1 MTAEQRRREL
11 PKAIMKWY
19 KIEQGSNVA
28 CIVAEEGNSS
38 LIAEALEEDG
48 RQVSRLAFAAL
59 ESGQAEKRMGDSP
72 YGKCQYDII
81 VAVDIIEYASDA
93 AALLSCIRGL
103 LKPEGKLLLAADNRL
118 GIRYFCGDQDYFS
131 GKNYDSIENYRHLLG
146 WERESMKGRAYSK
159 SELTVLL
166 EQAGFLQHRF
176 FSVFPR
182 CANPQLLLAED
193 YMPNEALD
201 IRVFPEYNN
210 PDTVFLMEEELYP
223 SLMENGLLHGMA
235 NGFFVECPCQ
245 GECTGIWQVTLSAE
259 RGLQN
264 AMATIIRK
272 DGFVEKRALYQE
284 GNKKLRQLLEH
295 NEDLMLHH
303 VRMIDAV
310 VEDGAFVMPYMAGIP
325 ANEHFRDLLQRDK
338 DAFLT
343 ELDAFWHIILHS
355 SEAADLNEINW
366 EQFEPG
372 WEKRKKDDPNRYK
385 WKQIAS
391 GTAQEREELG
401 VILKRGYLDLVSLNC
416 FYADHSFVFYDQE
429 LYLENVPAKAVMLRT
444 IEFIY
449 KFNDQLDEI
458 LPRRALFERYGMLEH
473 MGLYQ
478 KFISHFLNILRENDG
493 LSDYFKEGRREYG
506 TVQEN
511 RRRMNYSEEEYKMI
525 FKDVFHHTKG
535 RRLYLFGS
543 GKYARQFREKYD
555 AVYPVS
561 GYLDN
566 DESRWGMEV
575 DGLPVLAP
583 RALLK
588 MNPAEY
594 KVIIC
599 IRNYLPVVKQLH
611 RAGIPNYS
619 VYDPRAS
626 YPDDRQTAVE
636 TDQSEQK
643 KYNVGYI
650 AGVFDLFHIGHLNLL
665 MRAKAQCSHL
675 IVGVVTDEGVIRHK
689 KSRPQIPFDERIAIV
704 RACRYVDEAVEIPLD
719 QGDTDEAYRRYHFD
733 VQFSGS
739 DYAGDPKWMA
749 KKAFLQRNG
758 ADLVF
763 FPYTEGISTTQ
774 LKDRV
779 NNGQKV
785 VSLDELMKILRSA
798 QHVKLY
804 GAGLR
809 LASFMEGMAAC
820 KMSFHAEC
828 ILVSS
833 NKGNPKQ
840 VYGLPVVEVSK
851 ADFHDDDVI
860 LLTMSDCFVDD
871 ARELLAVYG
880 MAGKV
885 YELDYTMIDRIPYRM
900 IYQSAESFIKDYPKQ
915 AVNLN
920 CPVKTENRYVWSC
933 WWQGEENAPELV
945 RKCLE
950 SQRRSIPKGSEHVLI
965 TWDNYKEYIELP
977 DYIVKKAEDGRLIPA
992 HLADITR
999 CCLLYKYGGIWL
1011 DATVYMTD
1019 CIPEEYFAYELLTRS
1034 TGEKIYCT
1042 NTSWVT
1048 WFLGG
1053 RKGAELYHFV
1063 METFFYCLREYDKV
1077 PHYYMI
1083 DFLIAIAC
1091 RELEGVE
1098 NALRKIP
1105 VNNKNATEL
1114 QKHLQEPYIEEAYN
1128 NYIQGGVLQKLTYK
1142 GTGYNADSI
1151 YQHLIR
1157 NCKEIT

>member
-1 MTAEQRRREL
+1 MTAEQRQREL
-11 PKAIMKWY
+11 PKAIIKWY
-19 KIEQGSNVA
+19 KIEQDSIVA

-48 RQVSRLAFAAL
+48 RQVSRLAFATL
-59 ESGQAEKRMGDSP
+59 ESGQAEDRMGSSP

-93 AALLSCIRGL
+93 AALLGRIRDL

-118 GIRYFCGDQDYFS
+118 GIRYFCGDQDYFT

-159 SELTVLL
+159 SELTALL

-284 GNKKLRQLLEH
+284 GNKKLQQLLEH
-295 NEDLMLHH
+295 NEDLMSHH
-303 VRMIDAV
+303 VQMIDAV
-310 VEDGAFVMPYMAGIP
+310 VKDGAFVMPYMAGVP
-325 ANEHFRDLLQRDK
+325 ANEHFRELLQRDK

-343 ELDAFWHIILHS
+343 ELDAFWQIILHS
-355 SEAADLNEINW
+355 SEAADFNEINW
-366 EQFEPG
+366 EEFEPG

-478 KFISHFLNILRENDG
+478 KFISHFLNILREDDG

-506 TVQEN
+506 TIQEN

-543 GKYARQFREKYD
+543 GKYAKQFREKYD
-555 AVYPVS
+555 AVYPIS

-566 DESRWGMEV
+566 DESRWGMEI

-583 RALLK
+583 RALLE

-626 YPDDRQTAVE
+626 YIDDRQTAVE
-636 TDQSEQK
+636 NDISRQVEQK

-689 KSRPQIPFDERIAIV
+689 KSSPQIPFGERIAIV
-704 RACRYVDEAVEIPLD
+704 RACRYVDEAVEIPLN

-749 KKAFLQRNG
+749 KKEFLQRHG

-779 NNGQKV
+779 N
-785 VSLDELMKILRSA
+785 
-798 QHVKLY
+798 
-804 GAGLR
+804 
-809 LASFMEGMAAC
+809 
-820 KMSFHAEC
+820 
-828 ILVSS
+828 
-833 NKGNPKQ
+833 
-840 VYGLPVVEVSK
+840 
-851 ADFHDDDVI
+851 
-860 LLTMSDCFVDD
+860 
-871 ARELLAVYG
+871 
-880 MAGKV
+880 
-885 YELDYTMIDRIPYRM
+885 
-900 IYQSAESFIKDYPKQ
+900 
-915 AVNLN
+915 
-920 CPVKTENRYVWSC
+920 EN
-933 WWQGEENAPELV
+933 N
-945 RKCLE
+945 
-950 SQRRSIPKGSEHVLI
+950 
-965 TWDNYKEYIELP
+965 
-977 DYIVKKAEDGRLIPA
+977 
-992 HLADITR
+992 
-999 CCLLYKYGGIWL
+999 
-1011 DATVYMTD
+1011 
-1019 CIPEEYFAYELLTRS
+1019 
-1034 TGEKIYCT
+1034 
-1042 NTSWVT
+1042 
-1048 WFLGG
+1048 
-1053 RKGAELYHFV
+1053 
-1063 METFFYCLREYDKV
+1063 
-1077 PHYYMI
+1077 
-1083 DFLIAIAC
+1083 
-1091 RELEGVE
+1091 
-1098 NALRKIP
+1098 
-1105 VNNKNATEL
+1105 
-1114 QKHLQEPYIEEAYN
+1114 
-1128 NYIQGGVLQKLTYK
+1128 
-1142 GTGYNADSI
+1142 
-1151 YQHLIR
+1151 
-1157 NCKEIT
+1157 

>member
-11 PKAIMKWY
+11 PKAIIKWY
-19 KIEQGSNVA
+19 KIEQESSVA

-48 RQVSRLAFAAL
+48 RQVSRLTSAAL
-59 ESGQAEKRMGDSP
+59 ESGQAEEGMGDSL

-93 AALLSCIRGL
+93 AALLCCIRRL

-118 GIRYFCGDQDYFS
+118 GIRYFCGDQDYFT

-146 WERESMKGRAYSK
+146 WERGSMKGRVYSK
-159 SELTVLL
+159 SELTALL

-235 NGFFVECPCQ
+235 NGFFVECLCQ

-284 GNKKLRQLLEH
+284 GNKKLQQLLEH
-295 NEDLMLHH
+295 NEDLMSHH
-303 VRMIDAV
+303 VQMIDAV
-310 VEDGAFVMPYMAGIP
+310 VKDGAFVMPYMAGIP
-325 ANEHFRDLLQRDK
+325 ANEHFREVLQRDK
-338 DAFLT
+338 DAFLA
-343 ELDAFWHIILHS
+343 ELDAFWQIILHS
-355 SEAADLNEINW
+355 SEAADFNEINW
-366 EQFEPG
+366 EEFEPG

-478 KFISHFLNILRENDG
+478 KFISHFLNILREDDG

-555 AVYPVS
+555 AVYPIS

-566 DESRWGMEV
+566 DESRWGMEI

-583 RALLK
+583 RALLE

-599 IRNYLPVVKQLH
+599 IRNYLQVVKQLH

-626 YPDDRQTAVE
+626 YTDDRQVE
-636 TDQSEQK
+636 NDVSQQAEQK

-704 RACRYVDEAVEIPLD
+704 RACRYVDEVVEIPLD

-749 KKAFLQRNG
+749 KKAFLQRHG

-779 NNGQKV
+779 N
-785 VSLDELMKILRSA
+785 
-798 QHVKLY
+798 
-804 GAGLR
+804 
-809 LASFMEGMAAC
+809 
-820 KMSFHAEC
+820 
-828 ILVSS
+828 
-833 NKGNPKQ
+833 
-840 VYGLPVVEVSK
+840 
-851 ADFHDDDVI
+851 
-860 LLTMSDCFVDD
+860 
-871 ARELLAVYG
+871 
-880 MAGKV
+880 
-885 YELDYTMIDRIPYRM
+885 
-900 IYQSAESFIKDYPKQ
+900 
-915 AVNLN
+915 
-920 CPVKTENRYVWSC
+920 EN
-933 WWQGEENAPELV
+933 N
-945 RKCLE
+945 
-950 SQRRSIPKGSEHVLI
+950 
-965 TWDNYKEYIELP
+965 
-977 DYIVKKAEDGRLIPA
+977 
-992 HLADITR
+992 
-999 CCLLYKYGGIWL
+999 
-1011 DATVYMTD
+1011 
-1019 CIPEEYFAYELLTRS
+1019 
-1034 TGEKIYCT
+1034 
-1042 NTSWVT
+1042 
-1048 WFLGG
+1048 
-1053 RKGAELYHFV
+1053 
-1063 METFFYCLREYDKV
+1063 
-1077 PHYYMI
+1077 
-1083 DFLIAIAC
+1083 
-1091 RELEGVE
+1091 
-1098 NALRKIP
+1098 
-1105 VNNKNATEL
+1105 
-1114 QKHLQEPYIEEAYN
+1114 
-1128 NYIQGGVLQKLTYK
+1128 
-1142 GTGYNADSI
+1142 
-1151 YQHLIR
+1151 
-1157 NCKEIT
+1157 